1 MCQCHFPWKS
11 PALHHRMSMPQLLAC
26 LIFLAACVPSY
37 AQDTNSEKVLS
48 EDLPSVDASIPK
60 AVSDLGEP
68 TIFPFH
74 KGLVTAVTAA
84 TARAQTHT
92 IQGLNHLYGGWE
104 FEASRHFALAMKED
118 PRCLMAH
125 WGMLLCI
132 LSPNPETDD
141 CRFAVTER
149 LLQLV
154 SDGEG
159 TELERGY
166 AYGIVKYVEEGPTG
180 AASAFRKVADKYPGE
195 LQAELFTAL
204 FGRTGYNET
213 GEATPEQKIAEER
226 LLKLIAQQPNSAL
239 PLHAFLLIH
248 AEAPDLRPTL
258 ELARKLCQLVPDY
271 APYFHVLGHYEWR
284 CGEHAKAAYAFGRA
298 ATLYSIW
305 MKENKV
311 TSADCEGWVRAECYR
326 SVALASKGDF
336 DNALAS
342 AEKLA
347 NTSVDASRPAAAGTR
362 QLLWEGK
369 TLPARVLLRRGL
381 EGDSAKALA
390 SLPTPE
396 EMKPFLGKSLSYW
409 WIDGLRIALEAQR
422 LLDIQ
427 VLDQATETVNA
438 MSFHG
443 EAMSKKQAISS
454 AIGERSE
461 WNRAFRSLEVLA
473 AELRGRLAL
482 AGPPAGHG
490 SAFNW
495 FRAATDR
502 QVPSTMLS
510 APPLLTPM
518 AIRLGDY
525 FLTQNDAEKAVD
537 AYHEALMAFPNDLQ
551 TLQRLLIALEKLE
564 KKQIQGKKPEEAV
577 KSQAAIVDTKATI
590 AELTQGEQ

>member
-1 MCQCHFPWKS
+1 
-11 PALHHRMSMPQLLAC
+11 MPKLLAC
-26 LIFLAACVPSY
+26 LIFLAACAPSY
-37 AQDTNSEKVLS
+37 AQDGAAEEALAK
-48 EDLPSVDASIPK
+48 DLPSVDACIPK
-60 AVSDLGEP
+60 AVKDLGKP
-68 TIFPFH
+68 AVFPFH

-84 TARAQTHT
+84 TDLAQTHT
-92 IQGLNHLYGGWE
+92 IQGLNHLHGGWE

-132 LSPNPETDD
+132 LAPNPETDD

-154 SDGEG
+154 TDGEG

-166 AYGIVKYVEEGPTG
+166 AYGIFKYVEEGPKG

-204 FGRTGYNET
+204 FGRTGYDET
-213 GEATPEQKIAEER
+213 GEATPEQKLAEER
-226 LLKLIAQQPNSAL
+226 LLKLIGQQPNSAL
-239 PLHAFLLIH
+239 PLHAMLLVH
-248 AEAPDLRPTL
+248 AEAPDLFSNL

-284 CGEHAKAAYAFGRA
+284 CGEHSKAAYAFGRA

-305 MKENKV
+305 MKENNARP
-311 TSADCEGWVRAECYR
+311 ADCEGWIRAECYR
-326 SVALASKGDF
+326 AVALASKGDF

-347 NTSVDASRPAAAGTR
+347 NTTVDATRPAAAGTR

-369 TLPARVLLRRGL
+369 TLPARILLRRGL
-381 EGDSAKALA
+381 NGDSAKALA
-390 SLPTPE
+390 SFPTPE
-396 EMKPFLGKSLSYW
+396 EVKPFLGKSLSYW

-422 LLDIQ
+422 LLDSQI
-427 VLDQATETVNA
+427 LDKASETINA
-438 MSFHG
+438 MSYHG
-443 EAMSKKQAISS
+443 EAMSKKQAIAS

-502 QVPSTMLS
+502 QVPSTMLT

-525 FLTQNDAEKAVD
+525 FLTQSDPQNAVD
-537 AYHEALMAFPNDLQ
+537 AYREALAAFPNDLQ
-551 TLQRLLIALEKLE
+551 SLQRLLGALEKLE
-564 KKQIQGKKPEEAV
+564 TKQTEA
-577 KSQAAIVDTKATI
+577 KQTREAAQSAAAIVETEAKI
-590 AELTQGEQ
+590 EELIPGGE